1 MKSLRSRL
9 SNGVSTITFRLLVP
23 KIRKA
28 KDFGFGPQIW
38 CHAAHLGGQGR
49 RRESYIYIYDYWKDN
64 MAENAPYEHIFFPFA
79 DIFWSMRPMNTN
91 RRALC
96 CPELVD
102 DFGYPYHCHIINRKF
117 STSFWSWNITS
128 KMQNFAKNDYFH
140 FWIFNFWKFFPW
152 QFRFFA
158 NLLLELKMV

>member
-1 MKSLRSRL
+1 MTE
-9 SNGVSTITFRLLVP
+9 NGS
-23 KIRKA
+23 
-28 KDFGFGPQIW
+28 
-38 CHAAHLGGQGR
+38 
-49 RRESYIYIYDYWKDN
+49 
-64 MAENAPYEHIFFPFA
+64 YEHIFFPFA

-152 QFRFFA
+152 QFRFFCKFITWVK
-158 NLLLELKMV
+158 NGLKIDLCIILTWKKVRLKAEVQCYMFQHLAGRSGQVWTRSGHENVFGAIFIEFLWI